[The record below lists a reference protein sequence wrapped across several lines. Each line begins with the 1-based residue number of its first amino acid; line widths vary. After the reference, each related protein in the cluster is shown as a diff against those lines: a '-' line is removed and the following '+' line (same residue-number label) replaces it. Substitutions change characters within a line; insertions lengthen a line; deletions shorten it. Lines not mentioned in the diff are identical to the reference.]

1 MQKTIALNYLTVEN
15 ISKSYGELKLFE
27 AISFSIHKDQKIAF
41 VAKNGTGKTS
51 ILNILSGDDQPDS
64 GNVIFRKDIKVSF
77 LSQDPK
83 FDPSLTV
90 EETIFASDNPILK
103 VISNYEKALLNPDD
117 AEMYQTA
124 FEAMEQYQAW
134 DFETLYKQ
142 ILFKLKL
149 EDLSHKV
156 GLLSGGQKKRLALAN
171 ALINKP
177 DLLVLDEPTNH
188 LDLEMIEWLEAFF
201 AKENITLFM
210 VTHDR
215 YFLERVCNEIIE
227 LDEGQMYSYKGN
239 YSYYLEKRDARIEQE
254 SVETGKAKQLF
265 KKELTWMRR
274 QPKARTTKSKSRID
288 DFADIK
294 HRAHQRRNDHEVQ
307 LELNM
312 ERLGSKILEFHKVS
326 KAFKDKII
334 LDAFEY
340 TFQKGERAG
349 IIGKNGTGKTTFL
362 DILTQTAQ
370 PDTGKVVKGDTV
382 KFGYYAQN
390 GITIKPEQKVI
401 DVIREFGDYIPL
413 KKGKQ
418 ISAQQLL
425 ERFLFSRKKQYD
437 FVEKL
442 SGGER
447 KRLYLCTVLI
457 QNPNFLIL
465 DEPTNDLDIVT
476 LNVLESFLLDFP
488 GCVIVVSHDRY
499 FMDKVID
506 HLFVFRGDGV
516 IEDFPG
522 NYTDYRVYE
531 DSKPAISNTSE
542 NKKDKKSK
550 KQNEAL
556 KLSYNE
562 EKELKNIESKLNSLG
577 YDKKELE
584 SKFNNPDLSQ
594 DEINTLSDDLQK
606 IIDTMTIKEERWFEL
621 SSKIED

>member
-1 MQKTIALNYLTVEN
+1 MLLNYLTVEN
-15 ISKSYGELKLFE
+15 ISKSYGELTLFE
-27 AISFSIHKDQKIAF
+27 NISFSVHKDQKIAF

-51 ILNILSGDDQPDS
+51 ILNILSGEDVADT
-64 GNVIFRKDIKVSF
+64 GEVIYRKDIKVSF

-83 FDPSLTV
+83 FDDALTV
-90 EETIFASDNPILK
+90 EETIFASDSPILK
-103 VISNYEKALLNPDD
+103 IIANYEKALLNPEDTETYQIAFD
-117 AEMYQTA
+117 AMDRH
-124 FEAMEQYQAW
+124 QAW

-149 EDLSHKV
+149 DDLNQKV
-156 GLLSGGQKKRLALAN
+156 SVLSGGQKKRLALAN

-177 DLLVLDEPTNH
+177 DLLILDEPTNH

-227 LDEGQMYSYKGN
+227 LDEGTLYSYKGN
-239 YSYYLEKRDARIEQE
+239 YSYYLEKRDERIERE
-254 SVETGKAKQLF
+254 AVETGKAKQLF

-326 KAFKDKII
+326 KAFKDKTI
-334 LDAFEY
+334 LDTFEY
-340 TFQKGERAG
+340 TFKKGERVG

-362 DILTQTAQ
+362 NILTQTAQ
-370 PDTGKVVKGDTV
+370 PDSGKVVKGDTV
-382 KFGYYAQN
+382 KFGYYTQS

-413 KKGKQ
+413 KKGRQ

-437 FVEKL
+437 YVEKL

-447 KRLYLCTVLI
+447 KRLYLCTILI

-488 GCVIVVSHDRY
+488 GCIIVVTHDRY

-506 HLFVFRGDGV
+506 HLFVFRGEGV

-531 DSKPAISNTSE
+531 DSQPVISNTSS
-542 NKKDKKSK
+542 NDKKEKQSWK
-550 KQNEAL
+550 KNEAS
-556 KLSYNE
+556 KLSFNE
-562 EKELKNIESKLNSLG
+562 EKELRNIESKLNSLAF
-577 YDKKELE
+577 DKKELE
-584 SKFNNPDLSQ
+584 SKFNNPDLTQ
-594 DEINTLSDDLQK
+594 DDINKLSDKLQV
-606 IIDTMTIKEERWFEL
+606 IIDTIETKEERWFEL
-621 SSKIED
+621 SSKLEE

>member
-1 MQKTIALNYLTVEN
+1 LNYLTVEN
-15 ISKSYGELKLFE
+15 ISKSYGELTLFE
-27 AISFSIHKDQKIAF
+27 DISFSVHKDQKIAF

-51 ILNILSGDDQPDS
+51 ILNILSGDDTADS
-64 GNVIFRKDIKVSF
+64 GNVIYRKDVKVSF

-83 FDPSLTV
+83 FDGNLTV

-103 VISNYEKALLNPDD
+103 VISNYEKALLNPED
-117 AEMYQTA
+117 ADVYQKA
-124 FEAMEQYQAW
+124 FEAMERYQAW

-149 EDLSHKV
+149 EELHQKV
-156 GLLSGGQKKRLALAN
+156 STLSGGQKKRLALAN

-177 DLLVLDEPTNH
+177 DLLILDEPTNH

-227 LDEGQMYSYKGN
+227 LDEGQLYSYKGN

-254 SVETGKAKQLF
+254 AVETGKAKQLF
-265 KKELTWMRR
+265 KKELDWMRR

-288 DFADIK
+288 DFQDIK

-326 KAFKDKII
+326 KSFPDKTI
-334 LDAFEY
+334 LDKFEY

-362 DILTQTAQ
+362 NILTQTAQ
-370 PDTGKVVKGDTV
+370 PDSGKVVVGDTI
-382 KFGYYAQN
+382 KFGYYTQN
-390 GITIKPEQKVI
+390 GMAIKPEQKVI
-401 DVIREFGDYIPL
+401 DVIREFGDHIPL
-413 KKGKQ
+413 KKGRT

-488 GCVIVVSHDRY
+488 GCIIVVSHDRY
-499 FMDKVID
+499 FMDKVVD

-531 DSKPAISNTSE
+531 DSQPAISTVSE
-542 NKKDKKSK
+542 DKKEKESW
-550 KQNEAL
+550 KQNDAK

-562 EKELKNIESKLNSLG
+562 EKELKNIESKLKSLA

-584 SKFNNPDLSQ
+584 DKFHNPDLSQ
-594 DEINTLSDDLQK
+594 DDINKLSEKLQN
-606 IIDTMTIKEERWFEL
+606 IMDTIEEKEERWFEL
-621 SSKIED
+621 SSKLEE

>member
-1 MQKTIALNYLTVEN
+1 MTLLNYLTVEN
-15 ISKSYGELKLFE
+15 ISKSYGELTLFE
-27 AISFSIHKDQKIAF
+27 NISFSIHKDEKIAF

-51 ILNILSGDDQPDS
+51 ILNIIAGDDEPDS
-64 GNVIFRKDIKVSF
+64 GSITYRKGIAVSF
-77 LSQDPK
+77 LPQDPK
-83 FDPSLTV
+83 LDASLTI
-90 EETIFASDNPILK
+90 EETIFASENPILK
-103 VISNYEKALLNPDD
+103 VISNYEKALLNPEDEE
-117 AEMYQTA
+117 AYQKA
-124 FEAMEQYQAW
+124 FEAMEQHQAW
-134 DFETLYKQ
+134 DFETQYKQ

-149 EDLSHKV
+149 EDLSQKV
-156 GLLSGGQKKRLALAN
+156 STLSGGQKKRLSLAN

-177 DLLVLDEPTNH
+177 DLLILDEPTNH

-227 LDEGQMYSYKGN
+227 LDEGQLYTYKGN
-239 YSYYLEKRDARIEQE
+239 YSYYLEKREARIEQTE
-254 SVETGKAKQLF
+254 VETGKAKQLF
-265 KKELTWMRR
+265 KKELEWMRR

-288 DFADIK
+288 DFHDIK
-294 HRAHQRRNDHEVQ
+294 HRASQRRNDHEVQ

-312 ERLGSKILEFHKVS
+312 ERLGSKVAEFHKVS
-326 KAFKDKII
+326 KSFKDKII
-334 LDAFEY
+334 LNGFEY
-340 TFQKGERAG
+340 LFKNGERTG

-362 DILTQTAQ
+362 NLLTQTIK
-370 PDTGKVVKGDTV
+370 PDAGKVVIGETV
-382 KFGYYAQN
+382 KFGYYTQN
-390 GITIKPEQKVI
+390 GITIKPDQKVI

-488 GCVIVVSHDRY
+488 GCVIIVSHDRY
-499 FMDKVID
+499 FMDKVVD
-506 HLFVFRGDGV
+506 HLFVFRGEGV

-522 NYTDYRVYE
+522 NYTDFRVYD
-531 DSKPAISNTSE
+531 DSQPAITETSD
-542 NKKDKKSK
+542 DKKEKSSWK
-550 KQNEAL
+550 KTETN

-562 EKELKNIESKLNSLG
+562 EKELKNIESKLKSLAF
-577 YDKKELE
+577 DKKELE
-584 SKFNNPDLSQ
+584 NKFNNPELSQ
-594 DEINTLSDDLQK
+594 DAIFKLSETLQK
-606 IIDTMTIKEERWFEL
+606 LIDDIEAKEERWFEL
-621 SSKIED
+621 SSKLDN